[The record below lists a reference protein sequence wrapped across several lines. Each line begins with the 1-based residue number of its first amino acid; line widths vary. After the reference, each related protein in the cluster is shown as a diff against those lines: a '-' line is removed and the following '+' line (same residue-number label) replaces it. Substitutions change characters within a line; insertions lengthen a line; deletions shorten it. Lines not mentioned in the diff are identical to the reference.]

1 MRNLLVEAGFVNF
14 IPCSGSELYVM
25 ELHFEMDEDPKNTR
39 KEEVKNI
46 RISEGIFMVRVENR
60 EEDSFRLKREIDQS
74 LIQFYFATE
83 GGASFLFNRGNY
95 RLELE
100 VEKSLLFYNPLMALP
115 LDIEVKPHSKLV
127 FLYITVENL
136 HRLFVTGS
144 EEIAFLNQENINQKF
159 YTDRPITPM
168 LALTVNQLFQDNI
181 QGPARKVFEK
191 AKAYEILA
199 LFFNKEEGKD
209 VEQCPFLNDE
219 DNVQR
224 IREAKKIL
232 IEKMVSPPTLK
243 ELSREIG
250 LNEYRLKEGFK
261 NIYGKTVFQFL
272 NDYRL
277 DKARQLLESGKFKVN
292 DAAYQIGY
300 TNPSHFIAAFRKKFG
315 VTPKKYLT
323 GKSSA
328 IHG

>member
-1 MRNLLVEAGFVNF
+1 
-14 IPCSGSELYVM
+14 M
-25 ELHFEMDEDPKNTR
+25 ELHFEIGDSQKNTP
-39 KEEVKNI
+39 KSKLENT
-46 RISEGIFMVRVENR
+46 RIGEGIFIVKVENL
-60 EEDSFRLKREIDQS
+60 DDNSFRLKRAIDQS

-83 GGASFLFNRGNY
+83 GSATFYFNQGNY
-95 RLELE
+95 RLQLE
-100 VEKSLLFYNPLMALP
+100 SEKSLLFYNPLVALP
-115 LDIEVKPHSKLV
+115 LEVEVMPGSKLL

-136 HRLFVTGS
+136 HRLFVEES
-144 EEIAFLNQENINQKF
+144 EEIAFLNKENINKKF
-159 YTDRPITPM
+159 YADRPLSPI
-168 LALTVNQLFQDNI
+168 LILTINQLFQSTI
-181 QGPARKVFEK
+181 KGPARQVFEK

-219 DNVQR
+219 ENVER
-224 IREAKKIL
+224 IRQAKKIL
-232 IEKMVSPPTLK
+232 IQKMTSPPTLK

-277 DKARQLLESGKFKVN
+277 DAARHMLDSGKLKVN

-300 TNPSHFIAAFRKKFG
+300 TNPSHFIAAFKKKFG

-323 GKSSA
+323 GKVIS
-328 IHG
+328 

>member
-1 MRNLLVEAGFVNF
+1 
-14 IPCSGSELYVM
+14 M
-25 ELHFEMDEDPKNTR
+25 ELNFEVGGEFENTLKSKIKNTR
-39 KEEVKNI
+39 IGKGV
-46 RISEGIFMVRVENR
+46 FMVRVENKDEQILR
-60 EEDSFRLKREIDQS
+60 ITREIDQS
-74 LIQFYFATE
+74 LIQFYFAAE
-83 GGASFLFNRGNY
+83 GGASFLFNQGNY
-95 RLELE
+95 RLELQT
-100 VEKSLLFYNPLMALP
+100 EKCLLFYNPLMALP
-115 LDIEVKPHSKLV
+115 LDVEVKPGSKLA
-127 FLYITVENL
+127 FLYITVESL
-136 HRLFVTGS
+136 HQLFVTGS
-144 EEIAFLNQENINQKF
+144 EEIAFLNQENIDKK
-159 YTDRPITPM
+159 YYADRPLSPLLT
-168 LALTVNQLFQDNI
+168 LTVHQLFQGHI
-181 QGPARKVFEK
+181 HGPAREVFEK

-199 LFFNKEEGKD
+199 LFFNREEGKD

-219 DNVQR
+219 DNVKR
-224 IREAKKIL
+224 IREAKNIL
-232 IEKMVSPPTLK
+232 IDKMATPPTLK

-323 GKSSA
+323 GK
-328 IHG
+328 ITTVHG